1 MDTSEY
7 YTKEKKLGEGTFAI
21 VYLGKKKSSNESNKA
36 LPDQVAIKEIK
47 LDLMK
52 KQSSDVDNGDV
63 TGIDISAIREIK
75 YLQELRQHANIIKLF
90 DVYTDTTNSINLV
103 LEFLPMDLEKL
114 IKKKTI
120 IFNSMDLKLIVLQM
134 LRGVNHLHR
143 LSIMHRDLKP
153 ANLLIGNDGMIKIAD
168 FGLARIYDD
177 GGINAHSNMTNNV
190 VTRWYKA
197 PELLLGSKNYDFK
210 IDIWSLGLIIIELL
224 IRVPYL
230 PGKDDMDQ
238 LTLMFKVM
246 GTPTEKDWLH
256 VKALPNYNTN
266 LYMYPKPN
274 RQEWRK
280 RFVAISDN
288 FLDLLI
294 NMLEMSPKS
303 RWNVVQCLESEYIRE
318 FPRPSDPLDLV
329 ALMKE

>member
-274 RQEWRK
+274 RQEIGRAH
-280 RFVAISDN
+280 V
-288 FLDLLI
+288 
-294 NMLEMSPKS
+294 
-303 RWNVVQCLESEYIRE
+303 
-318 FPRPSDPLDLV
+318 
-329 ALMKE
+329 